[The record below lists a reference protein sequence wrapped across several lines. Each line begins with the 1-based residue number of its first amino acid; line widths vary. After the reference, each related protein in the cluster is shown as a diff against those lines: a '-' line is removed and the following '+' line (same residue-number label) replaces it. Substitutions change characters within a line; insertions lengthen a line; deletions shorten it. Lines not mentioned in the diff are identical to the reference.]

1 MAYLKNDIYIGSL
14 ENPMY
19 HYQNSDTDGGSNEGT
34 FSVDVIGNELAI
46 DQFSVTVHQDGS
58 HVGFYDVNDNLFIT
72 SDDEEFEVIAAEGEG
87 VDLKT
92 YMSELAYGVPVWW
105 YVDGDFYAK
114 GYLKSIDRV
123 SKFGFKLTCISGV
136 GLLDTTMHAGGIYQ
150 SVTISTV
157 LASIIG
163 GAFPYTVS
171 VDVAATTVSGRLPY
185 DTRRNNLHRLLFATG
200 AALIKDDETNDYD
213 IEYLDTTVVDVPSS
227 RIALQGSIQ
236 RQLPSNKVEVTE
248 HQFFAS
254 ASQPTETLFDN
265 TAEAAAVNLLVV
277 FDAAVVESTLAATGT
292 LTISSSGA
300 NFAIVSGNGT
310 LTGKYY
316 VHTTNVM
323 KIENNPSNAPE
334 RVRRVTDCELVT
346 AVNSYNVARRVL
358 SYFQSAKTVKAR
370 IIMQSERCGQ
380 LLQFYD
386 AFGDLTKGYL
396 SKADTLVTSVI
407 GAQCELI
414 DGYVPGNNGNNY
426 LYRQAI
432 TASGSWN
439 VPAGVTRIRL
449 VLIGGGSGGQGGTDG
464 EDGQDN
470 LQYGQ
475 TLDPDTGW
483 VRDEGYVYYNGNQ
496 AVSHG
501 GSAGSAGTQGNV
513 YILDV
518 TVTPGE
524 TLTFTVGAGGIG
536 GSSGGSSGTAG
547 TATSVASTSVTAS
560 SASGTELAGYVD
572 PMTGDTFALPGEA
585 GHQGGDGGQTDA
597 TSLFAYNG
605 DGGLPGGNVGENVGG
620 KGGAGLSQYI
630 ALPIPWYWW
639 TRYSGGGGGG
649 AAYGADGGDGGSGSY
664 NWTMGYYSSQIYG
677 GDGGAGADAV
687 KPSKPSP
694 GCGGG
699 GGNGGGA
706 GGNAAGC
713 YTEWL
718 DGHTE
723 QYNPTVYA
731 GNAGAGG
738 SGSAGGDG
746 GDGIAIIYW

>member
-14 ENPMY
+14 ENPLY
-19 HYQNSDTDGGSNEGT
+19 HFQNSDTDGGSNEGT
-34 FSVDVIGNELAI
+34 FSVNVIGNELAI

-72 SDDEEFEVIAAEGEG
+72 SDDQEFEVIAAEGEG
-87 VDLKT
+87 VDLKS
-92 YMSELAYGVPVWW
+92 YMSEVPYGTPVWW
-105 YVDGDFYAK
+105 YVENVFYAK

-123 SKFGFKLTCISGV
+123 TKHGFKLTCISGV
-136 GLLDTTMHAGGIYQ
+136 GLLDTTMHTGGIYQ
-150 SVTISTV
+150 STAISTV

-171 VDVAATTVSGRLPY
+171 NEVAATTVSGRLPY

-200 AALIKDDETNDYD
+200 AALIKDDDTNDYD
-213 IEYLDTTVVDVPSS
+213 IEYLGTTVIDVPSS

-248 HQFFAS
+248 HQFFAD
-254 ASQPTETLFDN
+254 AMQPTETLFDN

-300 NFAIVSGNGT
+300 NFAVVSGNGT

-323 KIENNPSNAPE
+323 EIENNPSNAPE

-370 IIMQSERCGQ
+370 ILMENERCGQ

-407 GAQCELI
+407 GANCELI

-426 LYRQAI
+426 LHRAAI
-432 TASGSWN
+432 TQDGTWT
-439 VPAGVTRIRL
+439 VPDGVTRIRI
-449 VLIGGGSGGQGGTDG
+449 VLIGGGDGGSGGY
-464 EDGQDN
+464 DGQRGMGGAESYGGN
-470 LQYGQ
+470 LRYI
-475 TLDPDTGW
+475 
-483 VRDEGYVYYNGNQ
+483 DEGQIATYFYYGGNQ
-496 AVSHG
+496 ESKKGGAGAAGGLGGKVWIADITVSDG
-501 GSAGSAGTQGNV
+501 
-513 YILDV
+513 D
-518 TVTPGE
+518 
-524 TLTFTVGAGGIG
+524 TLNFTIGAGGVG
-536 GSSGGSSGTAG
+536 GARNGTAG
-547 TATSVASTSVTAS
+547 AAGGDTSVSGGATAS
-560 SASGTELAGYVD
+560 SANGQRVNGYVD
-572 PMTGDTFALPGEA
+572 PFTGDTFALGGIVGIA
-585 GHQGGDGGQTDA
+585 GGDGGLTD
-597 TSLFAYNG
+597 TIDTYAYKGG
-605 DGGLPGGNVGENVGG
+605 DGLQGQSVGEYA
-620 KGGAGLSQYI
+620 GGAGGLADNSEAWATI
-630 ALPIPWYWW
+630 
-639 TRYSGGGGGG
+639 SGGGGGG
-649 AAYGADGGDGGSGSY
+649 AAYGTNGGAGGNAYRLDFSVR
-664 NWTMGYYSSQIYG
+664 G
-677 GDGGAGADAV
+677 GNGGAGANALAPA
-687 KPSKPSP
+687 KASY
-694 GCGGG
+694 GNGGN

-706 GGNAAGC
+706 GGNG
-713 YTEWL
+713 
-718 DGHTE
+718 
-723 QYNPTVYA
+723 
-731 GNAGAGG
+731 AGAIGLG
-738 SGSAGGDG
+738 SDWSSGSVGAGSPGEAGLGSAGGDG